1 MHTVTS
7 SLDFG
12 ETFDS
17 GIMDPGSIFQL
28 DTTNLALGAYE
39 YMCIVHPW
47 MIATFVIEEPRG
59 PVTEYVNIPVGA
71 DSNVEGQIF
80 YDPQD
85 ISVTKGTI
93 VLWYNEDEV
102 MHTVTSSVDFG
113 QTFDSGVMD
122 PGNTFQVD
130 TANLAL
136 GAYEYMCI
144 VHPWMIGSINVG

>member
-1 MHTVTS
+1 
-7 SLDFG
+7 
-12 ETFDS
+12 
-17 GIMDPGSIFQL
+17 
-28 DTTNLALGAYE
+28 
-39 YMCIVHPW
+39 
-47 MIATFVIEEPRG
+47 
-59 PVTEYVNIPVGA
+59 
-71 DSNVEGQIF
+71 VEGQIF

-93 VLWYNEDEV
+93 VLWNNEDEV

-130 TANLAL
+130 TTNLAL
-136 GAYEYMCI
+136 GSHEYMCV